1 MCVIRFTKI
10 ILVFLGLVG
19 LMGCNKQSD
28 LDLAQTSNE
37 YAISF
42 TAEGIGPELRV
53 AGLPSIPVG
62 SDGRKISKLLADDI
76 TQVPVHCIFRNSIGE
91 SFAQTIL
98 WDRIPGTQRLRL
110 RAFKLTI
117 PAGLDISPSSSATWY
132 MCAVIGGD
140 LDATGMKVNVSQT
153 DLHTSLKP
161 INSAT
166 PNSIVVPWVSPWME
180 LACSEYEG
188 KIQVSTK
195 TTVPFHPQGVM
206 LRVKLGNHV
215 ENKANITLDGPLV
228 IQSNAFDDEGSFDMS
243 PSSIVGGDMP
253 KWVTKSGQ
261 GDAFLKY
268 DLASAHALQYN
279 KIDED
284 KTYLVW
290 IMPRAGVTTPET
302 TVYLGGK
309 FDNTAIQHPTPYFLT
324 DHQKKS
330 TTTPLRSGQ
339 IRSLTAQATQRIKLP
354 LEYITESNGPS
365 DIISRATDVLALRNL
380 IPAGQH
386 LPTVE
391 EASSIF
397 PFWADRTANILVDPW
412 AALEYMDVDE
422 VIEWGEHP
430 VQTYKS
436 DFENTG
442 ELLTSLGE
450 TYAIRYKNSPFRSA
464 WRYHWYDSGGAFS
477 HLQITCRW
485 VPLWEDVTLSTLQNA
500 SWWDTHP
507 ERNITRLFVEEHDT
521 VDYYG
526 SGSGP
531 YGMSTYLA
539 YWGIQK
545 NGRPFIYGSLSLGE
559 STGPVATK
567 TEISDYLPNGVDGGV
582 GGFAS
587 ITLWTRPFYNKR

>member
-1 MCVIRFTKI
+1 
-10 ILVFLGLVG
+10 
-19 LMGCNKQSD
+19 
-28 LDLAQTSNE
+28 
-37 YAISF
+37 
-42 TAEGIGPELRV
+42 
-53 AGLPSIPVG
+53 
-62 SDGRKISKLLADDI
+62 
-76 TQVPVHCIFRNSIGE
+76 
-91 SFAQTIL
+91 
-98 WDRIPGTQRLRL
+98 
-110 RAFKLTI
+110 
-117 PAGLDISPSSSATWY
+117 

-206 LRVKLGNHV
+206 LRVKLGNQV

-290 IMPRAGVTTPET
+290 IMPRTGVTTPET

-365 DIISRATDVLALRNL
+365 DIISRAADVLALRNL
-380 IPAGQH
+380 MPAGQH

-397 PFWADRTANILVDPW
+397 PFWAGGTANILVDPW
-412 AALEYMDVDE
+412 AALKYMDVDE
-422 VIEWGEHP
+422 VIEWGGHP

-521 VDYYG
+521 VDYFG

-545 NGRPFIYGSLSLGE
+545 NGKPFIYGSLSLGE